1 MQCKRLEQNTF
12 EDYMRFSNCID
23 MTGITQP
30 LFSYIPNDKSV
41 YYKEPYKPIYT
52 HPEIIK

>member
-1 MQCKRLEQNTF
+1 
-12 EDYMRFSNCID
+12 MRFSNCID

-41 YYKEPYKPIYT
+41 YYKELYEPIYT
-52 HPEIIK
+52 HPEIID